1 LQVVA
6 VDWSG
11 RAHGE
16 RRAIWVAEARDGEI
30 LRLEDGRSRDE
41 VADHV
46 LGLAATDSQLVV
58 GMDFS
63 FSLPE
68 WFLDACG
75 FATVADLWA
84 AAERDGERWLHDCKP
99 PFWGRPGAPRPTL
112 PAHLRVTETEAPT
125 HGGVRPKSSFQVGGA
140 GSVGTGS
147 IRGFP
152 VLARLRSAGVSI
164 WPFDPGRL
172 PCVVEVY
179 PRACTGAVVKSRHD
193 ARARFLDARYPQL
206 AASRR
211 ERAVASEDAFDALV
225 TALVM
230 AEHASQLACLE
241 PPDHPAAAREGW
253 MWCPRDAAEVRAAP

>member
-16 RRAIWVAEARDGEI
+16 RRAIWVAEARDGET
-30 LRLEDGRSRDE
+30 LRLEDGRTRDE

-46 LGLAATDSQLVV
+46 LDLAATDSQLVV

-68 WFLDACG
+68 WFLDARG
-75 FATVADLWA
+75 FATVDDLWA
-84 AAERDGERWLHDCKP
+84 AAAREGEQWLRECRP
-99 PFWGRPGAPRPTL
+99 PFWGRPGARRPQL

-125 HGGVRPKSSFQVGGA
+125 RGGVRPKSSFQVGGA

-152 VLARLRSAGVSI
+152 VLARLRRAGVAI
-164 WPFDPGRL
+164 WPFDPGTL
-172 PCVVEVY
+172 PRVVEVY

-193 ARARFLDARYPQL
+193 ARAGFLDTRYPQL
-206 AASRR
+206 AAPLRA
-211 ERAVASEDAFDALV
+211 RAVASEDAFDALV

-230 AEHASQLACLE
+230 AEHARELASLD

-253 MWCPRDAAEVRAAP
+253 MWCPPDAGEAPAAP

>member
-1 LQVVA
+1 MRVVA

-16 RRAIWVAEARDGEI
+16 RRVIWVAEARDREI
-30 LRLEDGRSRDE
+30 VRLEDGRSRDQ
-41 VADHV
+41 VADLV
-46 LGLAATDSQLVV
+46 LALAAADPHLVV

-68 WFLDACG
+68 WFLDARG
-75 FATVADLWA
+75 FATVEDLWA
-84 AAERDGERWLHDCKP
+84 AAAREGEQWLRDCEP
-99 PFWGRPGAPRPTL
+99 PFWGRPGTRRPQLAT
-112 PAHLRVTETEAPT
+112 HLRVTEEVAPT
-125 HGGVRPKSSFQVGGA
+125 GGGVRPKSSFQVGGA

-152 VLARLRSAGVSI
+152 VLARLRRKGIAI
-164 WPFDPGRL
+164 WPFDAGTL

-179 PRACTGAVVKSRHD
+179 PRACTGAVVKSRPE
-193 ARARFLDARYPQL
+193 ARAGLLDARYPWL
-206 AASRR
+206 SAGVR
-211 ERAVASEDAFDALV
+211 ERAVGSEDAFDALV

-230 AEHASQLACLE
+230 AEHSDELASLD

-253 MWCPRDAAEVRAAP
+253 MWCPRDAAQVPPAP